1 MSRNYYEDMTSF
13 EDLDVSYD
21 EDMAEAF
28 DLVDNYDELYDDEY
42 DELSYRYSDWDEKW
56 KM

>member
-1 MSRNYYEDMTSF
+1 MSFD
-13 EDLDVSYD
+13 DLDKSYD
-21 EDMAEAF
+21 EDMAEAV

-42 DELSYRYSDWDEKW
+42 DELSYLYSDWDEKW

>member
-1 MSRNYYEDMTSF
+1 MSRNDYEGMTSF

-42 DELSYRYSDWDEKW
+42 DELRDSYDWDEKW